1 MSPLIDPRSQDKTLV
16 IMRHAE
22 ADAPWGVSDFD
33 RPLTERGH
41 AQAPDAGRRLLE
53 IGAAP
58 EMIVC
63 SAALRTR
70 QTCTWVCDALGEKAP
85 TASLEERLYNAPP
98 RELMRAIARVPETV
112 RALMVIAHYP
122 AVQEVSMRLASR
134 DSDYDAVMDASS
146 GFPAGGFAVLT
157 TDRPWAALD
166 QADAVL
172 RAFVAPQRQPGARN
186 A

>member
-1 MSPLIDPRSQDKTLV
+1 MSLLIDPRSQDRTLV

-22 ADAPWGVSDFD
+22 ADAPWGTSDFD

-41 AQAPDAGRRLLE
+41 AQAPRAGHWLASV
-53 IGAAP
+53 GATP

-98 RELMRAIARVPETV
+98 RELMRAIARVPESV
-112 RALMVIAHYP
+112 RSLLLIAHYP
-122 AVQEVSMRLASR
+122 AVQEVAMRLASR

-146 GFPAGGFAVLT
+146 GFPPGGLAVLT
-157 TDRPWAALD
+157 TATPWAALD

-172 RAFVAPQRQPGARN
+172 RAFVAP
-186 A
+186 